1 MKCKKCGK
9 DHVGKSHY
17 KLVKNLPGEGYPS
30 SQKKYP
36 TAHEEASKAEKK
48 KFGSKSYDK
57 LKEMDLKAGHAHKS
71 IGNNTKSGKI
81 EVSTTVPK
89 KLRKE
94 VAYHEKVENK
104 ILRKKK

>member
-9 DHVGKSHY
+9 DHQGKGHY
-17 KLVKNLPGEGYPS
+17 ELVKSLSGKGYPS
-30 SQKKYP
+30 SEKKYAY
-36 TAHEEASKAEKK
+36 AHEQASKEEKK
-48 KFGSKSYDK
+48 KFGTKSYNK
-57 LKEMDLKAGHAHKS
+57 LKTMDMKAGHAHKS
-71 IGNNTKSGKI
+71 IGSNTKSGKI

-94 VAYHEKVENK
+94 VAYHEKVESK